1 MFWILLPR
9 LSSSTIIYSM
19 RLNIMSVSRQ
29 PFRGG
34 DCQKWGLLNYKANTI
49 KWLLVLG
56 SRVRKKYLLII
67 VLNKHL
73 SKDH

>member
-1 MFWILLPR
+1 
-9 LSSSTIIYSM
+9 
-19 RLNIMSVSRQ
+19 MSVSSNWQ

-73 SKDH
+73 SKDHLIFYLRFRIIMNLLIFSD